1 MAVVERLTLEAVSAH
16 TPEACQHLHRYE
28 LAAELCDGLN
38 VLDLACGS
46 GYGAAIL
53 RRRAAAVVGV
63 DRDAATVDAAN
74 ATIGRSADVAFEVAD
89 AAEYLRRP
97 DARRFDAI
105 VCFEGLEHF
114 HELDD
119 CLASLR
125 RLADAGAR
133 LVLSVPNS
141 AALGE
146 ENEFH
151 RTDFD
156 LALVESK
163 LATLGDA
170 TVLYQYL
177 AEGSLIQGRETGELE
192 ASALEP
198 ERGEPEWANNFV
210 VLVNFEAAALPVG
223 ASARSYLAVAPNYTR
238 YMIGLERANQE
249 LWRVNARLGRER
261 LGRFDTAAVA
271 ARLRES
277 SALDEAN
284 ARAAAAE
291 ERARAA
297 EERAAAAE
305 AALARKGAGPRAR
318 LGRVVR
324 ERLARGRPPARD

>member
-1 MAVVERLTLEAVSAH
+1 VAVAERLTLEAVSAH
-16 TPEACQHLHRYE
+16 TPQACQHLHRYE
-28 LAAELCDGLN
+28 LAAELCDGLH
-38 VLDLACGS
+38 VLDLACGT
-46 GYGAAIL
+46 GYGSAIL

-63 DRDAATVDAAN
+63 DRDVATVDAAN
-74 ATIGRSADVAFEVAD
+74 ASVGRSADVAFEAAD

-97 DARRFDAI
+97 DTARFDAI

-114 HELDD
+114 DDLDD

-125 RLADAGAR
+125 RLAEAGTR

-156 LALVESK
+156 LPLVEAR
-163 LATLGDA
+163 LAALGDA
-170 TVLYQYL
+170 TILYQYL
-177 AEGSLIQGRETGELE
+177 AEGSLIQTAAGGELR
-192 ASALEP
+192 ARSLEP
-198 ERGEPEWANNFV
+198 ERGEPEWAQSFI
-210 VLVNFEAAALPVG
+210 VLVNFEQAEHPAL
-223 ASARSYLAVAPNYTR
+223 ASTRSYLAVAPNYTR

-271 ARLRES
+271 ARLRAS
-277 SALDEAN
+277 DGLDEAN

-291 ERARAA
+291 ARAAAA

-305 AALARKGAGPRAR
+305 AALARAAAGPRAR
-318 LGRVVR
+318 LGRLLWELLTR
-324 ERLARGRPPARD
+324 HRR